1 MDDTAVNPLDALVSQ
16 YKQGYKTSEFWVA
29 LAAGVAPAVAAGI
42 DPNKRL
48 SDQLNHVVWLAI
60 AYILARGGLKV
71 ARVTTHAKVVTAA
84 LASAPGPGLAAP
96 ASTNGTPDPAAAIGL
111 EELKILVALRDRGII
126 TQGQIEQAQGA
137 PG

>member
-29 LAAGVAPAVAAGI
+29 LAAGIVPAVTAGI

-48 SDQLNHVVWLAI
+48 SDQLNHVVWVAI

-71 ARVTTHAKVVTAA
+71 ARVTTHGKVVTA
-84 LASAPGPGLAAP
+84 LATSTPAAAP
-96 ASTNGTPDPAAAIGL
+96 VTVSTNGAPDPGAAIDL